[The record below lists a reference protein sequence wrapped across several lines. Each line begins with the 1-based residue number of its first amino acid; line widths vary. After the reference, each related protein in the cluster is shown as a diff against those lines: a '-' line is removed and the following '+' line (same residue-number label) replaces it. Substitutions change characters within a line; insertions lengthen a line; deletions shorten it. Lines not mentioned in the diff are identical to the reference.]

1 MANRNRLKRE
11 ETEEISIRFNL
22 EFLSSSALQFHRVRL
37 TETQRK
43 ELFPRLITS
52 SSRLTW
58 ALLWLRP
65 LSTDTCHGFP
75 ATPPF
80 LIKFLFCLHFFGRAR
95 CSETFFHSLFSSIMI
110 QSRGLNCK
118 WKTNSEPFKRFKR
131 SPRCRFREIIAVN
144 LPALRTRLSHTKREF
159 PRQHSPEEG
168 VKRSGKAT

>member
-22 EFLSSSALQFHRVRL
+22 EFLSSSASQFHRVRL

-43 ELFPRLITS
+43 EQFSRLITS

-58 ALLWLRP
+58 ALLWLHP

-75 ATPPF
+75 ASPPSD
-80 LIKFLFCLHFFGRAR
+80 IKLPFCLHFFGRAR
-95 CSETFFHSLFSSIMI
+95 YSETFFHSLFSSIMI

-118 WKTNSEPFKRFKR
+118 WKTNSEPFKRFKC
-131 SPRCRFREIIAVN
+131 SPCLPFSRNHCRKSSGTQNSVIAHKTWIS
-144 LPALRTRLSHTKREF
+144 A
-159 PRQHSPEEG
+159 
-168 VKRSGKAT
+168 ATITWRRG